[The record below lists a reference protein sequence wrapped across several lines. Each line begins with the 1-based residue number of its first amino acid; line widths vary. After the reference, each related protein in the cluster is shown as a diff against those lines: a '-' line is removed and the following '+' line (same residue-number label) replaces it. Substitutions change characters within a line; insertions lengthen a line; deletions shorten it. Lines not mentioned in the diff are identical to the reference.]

1 MGLLPYAESYPL
13 TVQYMYRKTPAK
25 PMPDARMT

>member
-13 TVQYMYRKTPAK
+13 ALQYMYRKTPAK
-25 PMPDARMT
+25 PMPCLRMT